1 MIKLNTPYH
10 VAEENVTVT
19 FTEVKNGGITG
30 TYPNATLTGTLEG
43 NVLSATFHNTAV
55 NAVGLIELTFNDNG
69 FEGKWKNGLEPG
81 PMRGKWSGECLSDSA
96 KDSSGPAT
104 LKSEKKY
111 EMKDFTENGL
121 SSFIKKLNEN
131 LAEASQMELDLQEPF
146 LDNLYRQLNEFISAK
161 PEFVY
166 LGKIAEQ
173 ISQDYVNVWSSFFL
187 EEEEEMMN
195 KFALS
200 IEALR
205 SSGLIENVVKAEQLE
220 ITKVNEDFDEFTR
233 FSNLLLSYF
242 VYALDT
248 VVEQNDAEELAEFIF
263 SISASSHSE
272 LSDDDNAIPD
282 QILDVLK
289 ALGYDVHEFEGS
301 SEIFANY
308 YLKSSVSSGKDYIAF
323 SESIISDL
331 YCP

>member
-1 MIKLNTPYH
+1 M
-10 VAEENVTVT
+10 
-19 FTEVKNGGITG
+19 
-30 TYPNATLTGTLEG
+30 
-43 NVLSATFHNTAV
+43 
-55 NAVGLIELTFNDNG
+55 
-69 FEGKWKNGLEPG
+69 
-81 PMRGKWSGECLSDSA
+81 
-96 KDSSGPAT
+96 
-104 LKSEKKY
+104 SEKKY
-111 EMKDFTENGL
+111 EMNDFTENGL

-131 LAEASQMELDLQEPF
+131 LAEASQMELDVQEPF

-166 LGKIAEQ
+166 LGKVAEQ

-195 KFALS
+195 KYALS
-200 IEALR
+200 IDALR
-205 SSGLIENVVKAEQLE
+205 SSGLIENVVRSEKLE
-220 ITKVNEDFDEFTR
+220 MAKVNEDFEEFTR
-233 FSNLLLSYF
+233 FSNLLMSYF

-263 SISASSHSE
+263 SISANNYSG

-282 QILDVLK
+282 LILDVLK

-301 SEIFANY
+301 SEISANY
-308 YLKSSVSSGKDYIAF
+308 YLKSSVSSGYDYIAF

>member
-1 MIKLNTPYH
+1 M
-10 VAEENVTVT
+10 
-19 FTEVKNGGITG
+19 
-30 TYPNATLTGTLEG
+30 
-43 NVLSATFHNTAV
+43 
-55 NAVGLIELTFNDNG
+55 
-69 FEGKWKNGLEPG
+69 
-81 PMRGKWSGECLSDSA
+81 
-96 KDSSGPAT
+96 
-104 LKSEKKY
+104 SEKKY
-111 EMKDFTENGL
+111 EMKDFAENGL

-166 LGKIAEQ
+166 LGKVAEQ

-195 KFALS
+195 KYALS
-200 IEALR
+200 IDALR
-205 SSGLIENVVKAEQLE
+205 SSGLIENVVRSEKLE
-220 ITKVNEDFDEFTR
+220 IAKVNEDFEEFTR
-233 FSNLLLSYF
+233 FSNLLSSYF

-263 SISASSHSE
+263 SISASSLSE

-282 QILDVLK
+282 QILEVLK

-301 SEIFANY
+301 SEISANY
-308 YLKSSVSSGKDYIAF
+308 YLKSSVSSGYDYIAF

>member
-1 MIKLNTPYH
+1 M
-10 VAEENVTVT
+10 
-19 FTEVKNGGITG
+19 
-30 TYPNATLTGTLEG
+30 
-43 NVLSATFHNTAV
+43 
-55 NAVGLIELTFNDNG
+55 
-69 FEGKWKNGLEPG
+69 
-81 PMRGKWSGECLSDSA
+81 
-96 KDSSGPAT
+96 
-104 LKSEKKY
+104 SEKKY
-111 EMKDFTENGL
+111 EMKDFAENGL

-187 EEEEEMMN
+187 EEEMMN
-195 KFALS
+195 KYALS

-205 SSGLIENVVKAEQLE
+205 GSGLIENVVKAEQLE
-220 ITKVNEDFDEFTR
+220 IAKVNEDFDEFTR
-233 FSNLLLSYF
+233 FSNLLSSYF

-289 ALGYDVHEFEGS
+289 ALGYNVHEFEGS
-301 SEIFANY
+301 SEISANY
-308 YLKSSVSSGKDYIAF
+308 YLKSSVSSGYDYIAF

-331 YCP
+331 YCPWIKLEKL